1 MLTKTKSKESRIK
14 LRETAPAARSG
25 GESRPFDYPHLYKI
39 QAGDWRISYAVEHN
53 RLAILV
59 LEVLTPEGAAKA
71 DPVHEQM
78 TKKMKIKL
86 LDLPEV
92 IATEEI
98 KPEDV
103 GKKIKIKL
111 LDIPKVPAE
120 AEPAPAADAQVLR
133 IKFPHASAEKAGE
146 APDLSQ
152 GAKVTPLDAPSE

>member
-1 MLTKTKSKESRIK
+1 MLNKTKSRESRIK
-14 LRETAPAARSG
+14 LHQAAPAARTG
-25 GESRPFDYPHLYKI
+25 GENRPFDYPHLYKI

-59 LEVLTPEGAAKA
+59 LEVLTPEGAVQQ

-98 KPEDV
+98 RPEDV

-111 LDIPKVPAE
+111 LDLPT
-120 AEPAPAADAQVLR
+120 EPADEEPVPPTDAKILR
-133 IKFPHASAEKAGE
+133 IKFPGASAAEPAETPELGQE
-146 APDLSQ
+146 
-152 GAKVTPLDAPSE
+152 AKVTPLDSPSR

>member
-14 LRETAPAARSG
+14 LRETAPTARSG
-25 GESRPFDYPHLYKI
+25 GESRPFEYPHLYKI

-59 LEVLTPEGAAKA
+59 LEVLTPEGAVKEDLA
-71 DPVHEQM
+71 HEQL
-78 TKKMKIKL
+78 TKKMKIRL

-111 LDIPKVPAE
+111 LDLPKAAAE
-120 AEPAPAADAQVLR
+120 EEPAPVTDAQVLK
-133 IKFPHASAEKAGE
+133 IKFPRGSAEKAGE
-146 APDLSQ
+146 SPDLGQ